1 MLAVADGAASAV
13 RRVRRL
19 HQLACVHD
27 AGVEAVLLARRLP
40 RAVAAEAAA
49 LARGPRRLLAGWRRD
64 APAPVTGAPALD
76 ADLAL
81 LAEVFADLL
90 GCEEVGVR
98 MQVLAAPMCPRW
110 HVDRVELRL
119 VTTYLGPGSELVPSS
134 SVRRERLGTEDP
146 LRPGAAIVSARTGE
160 VVLMKGEA
168 WDGNVGRGVVHRS
181 PAQHGER
188 LVVTMDPLG

>member
-1 MLAVADGAASAV
+1 
-13 RRVRRL
+13 
-19 HQLACVHD
+19 VHD
-27 AGVEAVLLARRLP
+27 AGVE
-40 RAVAAEAAA
+40 
-49 LARGPRRLLAGWRRD
+49 
-64 APAPVTGAPALD
+64 
-76 ADLAL
+76 
-81 LAEVFADLL
+81 
-90 GCEEVGVR
+90 
-98 MQVLAAPMCPRW
+98 APMCPRW

-168 WDGNVGRGVVHRS
+168 WDGNLGRGVVHRS